1 MFRTWAA
8 KRGAGVA
15 LLSDRTAKDLYYS
28 GKTIFRE
35 PPRQENLVLRFLFFF
50 FFFPTPTSCSAG
62 SLIVHPATR
71 GKFPS
76 PSQYFLSSH
85 HSHRNRLIAVSPPF
99 VSLPLNSFASQE
111 EGHKQS
117 LPITA
122 MFTSSLRRQSPA
134 LLRFTPLSIRAL
146 TSSSSK
152 SSFVRSRP
160 LKTAILS
167 SSSAQRRF
175 FAISSYLRDEASA
188 SAQFADLDP
197 PAGEYAHSGQGHE
210 HHFKNQGPIT
220 RFQQLADNGLVNP
233 SLINTITK
241 GLGYDEMTKVQQ
253 KTILETVNGENVYVF
268 PHLSLIYFL

>member
-1 MFRTWAA
+1 M
-8 KRGAGVA
+8 
-15 LLSDRTAKDLYYS
+15 LSDRTAKDIYYS

-35 PPRQENLVLRFLFFF
+35 PPPPRKFSFAFSFFF
-50 FFFPTPTSCSAG
+50 FFFPTPTSCSVG

-76 PSQYFLSSH
+76 PSQYFLSSRN
-85 HSHRNRLIAVSPPF
+85 SHRNRLIVVSPPF
-99 VSLPLNSFASQE
+99 FVSLPPNSFASQE
-111 EGHKQS
+111 EGYKQS

-134 LLRFTPLSIRAL
+134 LLRLTPLSIRAL
-146 TSSSSK
+146 TSSSSSK
-152 SSFVRSRP
+152 SAFVRSRP

-188 SAQFADLDP
+188 SAQLADLDP
-197 PAGEYAHSGQGHE
+197 PAGEYAHSGHGHE

-220 RFQQLADNGLVNP
+220 RFQQLADHGLVNP
-233 SLINTITK
+233 ALINTITK

-253 KTILETVNGENVYVF
+253 KTILETVNGENVYVSPITDLF
-268 PHLSLIYFL
+268 PSKQSFSNRTQ